1 MVSPAT
7 RRISFPVMAS
17 PTAASTVTPSPAG
30 SPRQAHSGP
39 TGISRTLLGWL
50 DHPSR
55 LTGAAMIMGWSA
67 LYFAYQN
74 HWAGM
79 VLALA
84 TSAAGFVAMER
95 GRVKARTRSASL
107 RAAIDAAAARNR
119 ELELL
124 RGLGATLLRVRSSGE
139 LLEEAVSRA
148 NSLLN
153 SQSSVISLTAE
164 EGRFLRIAAAA
175 GRLRSAV
182 GSLVPVERSLV
193 GWSVGSDRPLVSDDI
208 ASDPRNFPVDA
219 IPSDLTRMVS
229 VPLRTSGVV
238 IGAVTSLNRHEDP
251 PFTDHDVALLT
262 ALAEQVA
269 VGLDRAFMIEETRR
283 SEQALADKNRELVR
297 ATKLKDEFLAN
308 MSHEFR
314 TPLNAIIGFSELV
327 LATQSE
333 WMNEEQRDFI
343 ASIARNG
350 RHLLGLINNI
360 LDLSKIEAGRM
371 TVHLTRADFRESL
384 RAAVTD
390 TASIRLGK
398 RQACTIEEGDQPIEL
413 LADHTRVRQVL
424 INLLSNASKFTP
436 DGGGIHVSAVTAS
449 VPLPVPGSRA
459 GETPRTLA
467 RKAVWVSVRDTGVG
481 IRQEDLEKLFKVFS
495 QVDSSSTRPQQG
507 TGLGL
512 ALCKQFV
519 EMHGGT
525 IGVESVYGQGS
536 TFWFILPL
544 DGPVRQPQ

>member
-1 MVSPAT
+1 MGLSTATSSINPATGSSRREPTRKKRFASALSWIDSPA
-7 RRISFPVMAS
+7 
-17 PTAASTVTPSPAG
+17 
-30 SPRQAHSGP
+30 
-39 TGISRTLLGWL
+39 
-50 DHPSR
+50 R
-55 LTGAAMIMGWSA
+55 LTTLAMLTGWVA
-67 LYFAYQN
+67 VYFAYKDA
-74 HWAGM
+74 WIG
-79 VLALA
+79 LLFALFC
-84 TSAAGFVAMER
+84 TLGGLVAVER
-95 GRVKARTRSASL
+95 GRVHSRARSANL

-139 LLEEAVSRA
+139 LLEEAASRA

-153 SQSSVISLTAE
+153 SQSSIIALTAE

-175 GRLRSAV
+175 GRLRPAV
-182 GSLVPVERSLV
+182 GNLVPVERSMV
-193 GWSVGSDRPLVSDDI
+193 GWTVGSDRSLVSDDMTH
-208 ASDPRNFPVDA
+208 DPRNFKMDS
-219 IPSDLTRMVS
+219 IPSDLTRMIT
-229 VPLRTSGVV
+229 VPLRSSGVV
-238 IGAVTSLNRHEDP
+238 IGVVTSLNRQEDRP
-251 PFTDHDVALLT
+251 YNDHDVALLT

-327 LATQSE
+327 LATQSD

-390 TASIRLGK
+390 TGSIRLGK
-398 RQACTIEEGDQPIEL
+398 RQTCTIEEGDLKIEL

-436 DGGGIHVSAVTAS
+436 DGGSIQVSAVRTS
-449 VPLPVPGSRA
+449 VPLPMPGSRT
-459 GETPRTLA
+459 GESPRLVP
-467 RKAVWVSVRDTGVG
+467 RDAVWVSVRDTGVG
-481 IRQEDLEKLFKVFS
+481 IKPEDMEKLFKVFS
-495 QVDSSSTRPQQG
+495 QVDSSTTRQQQG

-519 EMHGGT
+519 ELHGGT
-525 IGVESVYGQGS
+525 IGVESMYGEGS
-536 TFWFILPL
+536 TFWFVLPL
-544 DGPVRQPQ
+544 EGPIRHPQT

>member
-1 MVSPAT
+1 MGVSTATSSISSQAGAARREPPKKKRFTSALFSWIDSPARLT
-7 RRISFPVMAS
+7 
-17 PTAASTVTPSPAG
+17 TVAMLT
-30 SPRQAHSGP
+30 
-39 TGISRTLLGWL
+39 GWL
-50 DHPSR
+50 
-55 LTGAAMIMGWSA
+55 A
-67 LYFAYQN
+67 LYFAYRDF
-74 HWAGM
+74 WVG
-79 VLALA
+79 LIF
-84 TSAAGFVAMER
+84 AAVCTIGGFVAVER
-95 GRVKARTRSASL
+95 GRSLAKARSANL

-139 LLEEAVSRA
+139 LLEEAASRA

-153 SQSSVISLTAE
+153 SQSSVIALTAE

-182 GSLVPVERSLV
+182 GSLVPVERSMV
-193 GWSVGSDRPLVSDDI
+193 GWSVGADRSLVSDDMS
-208 ASDPRNFPVDA
+208 SDPRNFKMDS
-219 IPSDLTRMVS
+219 IPSDLTRMIT
-229 VPLRTSGVV
+229 VPLRSSGVV
-238 IGAVTSLNRHEDP
+238 IGVVTSLNRQEDR
-251 PFTDHDVALLT
+251 PFNDHDVALLT

-327 LATQSE
+327 LATQDE

-350 RHLLGLINNI
+350 RHLLTLINNI

-398 RQACTIEEGDQPIEL
+398 RQTCTIEEGDQKFEL

-436 DGGGIHVSAVTAS
+436 EGGSVSVSAVRTS
-449 VPLPVPGSRA
+449 VPLPMPGSRT
-459 GETPRTLA
+459 GESPRLVP
-467 RKAVWVSVRDTGVG
+467 RDAVWVSVRDNGVG
-481 IRQEDLEKLFKVFS
+481 IKPEDMEKLFKVFS
-495 QVDSSSTRPQQG
+495 QVDSSTGRQQQG

-519 EMHGGT
+519 ELHGGT
-525 IGVESVYGQGS
+525 IGVESIYGNGS
-536 TFWFILPL
+536 TFWFVLPL
-544 DGPVRQPQ
+544 EGPIRQPTQ

>member
-1 MVSPAT
+1 M
-7 RRISFPVMAS
+7 I
-17 PTAASTVTPSPAG
+17 
-30 SPRQAHSGP
+30 
-39 TGISRTLLGWL
+39 TGWG
-50 DHPSR
+50 
-55 LTGAAMIMGWSA
+55 A
-67 LYFAYQN
+67 LYFAYQD
-74 HWAGM
+74 HWMGL
-79 VLALA
+79 VLAVA
-84 TSAAGFVAMER
+84 TSAAGFAAIER
-95 GRVKARTRSASL
+95 GRHKALTRSDRL
-107 RAAIDAAAARNR
+107 RAAVEAAAARNR
-119 ELELL
+119 ELDLL

-139 LLEEAVSRA
+139 LLEEAVNRA
-148 NSLLN
+148 NNLLK
-153 SQSSVISLTAE
+153 SQSSVITLTAE
-164 EGRFLRIAAAA
+164 EGRFLRVAAAA

-182 GSLVPVERSLV
+182 GTLVPVERSLV
-193 GWSVGSDRPLVSDDI
+193 GWCVGTDRHLVVDNM
-208 ASDPRNFPVDA
+208 AEDPRSFSVEG
-219 IPSDLTRMVS
+219 IPPDLARMVC
-229 VPLRTSGVV
+229 VPLRSSGVV
-238 IGAVTSLNRHEDP
+238 IGAVSSLNREEDP

-283 SEQALADKNRELVR
+283 SEQALADKNRELMR

-327 LATQSE
+327 LATQSQ

-343 ASIARNG
+343 GSIARNG

-371 TVHLTRADFRESL
+371 TVNLTRADFRESL

-398 RQACTIEEGDQPIEL
+398 RQTCTIEQGDEPVEL

-436 DGGGIHVSAVTAS
+436 EGGTIQVSAVAAT

-459 GETPRTLA
+459 GESPRNVP
-467 RKAVWVSVRDTGVG
+467 RNSVWVSVRDNGVG
-481 IRQEDLEKLFKVFS
+481 IRPEDREKLFKVFS
-495 QVDSSSTRPQQG
+495 QVDSSTSRQQQG

-512 ALCKQFV
+512 ALCRQFV

-525 IGVESVYGQGS
+525 IGVESVYGEGS

-544 DGPVRQPQ
+544 DGPIRQPQ

>member
-1 MVSPAT
+1 MALSPAT
-7 RRISFPVMAS
+7 SA
-17 PTAASTVTPSPAG
+17 VTHSPAG
-30 SPRQAHSGP
+30 STDRAQARKGRLASALLHWVDQP
-39 TGISRTLLGWL
+39 VRLTFIAMLLGW
-50 DHPSR
+50 
-55 LTGAAMIMGWSA
+55 GA
-67 LYFAYQN
+67 LYFAYRD
-74 HWAGM
+74 HWLGL
-79 VLALA
+79 VLAA
-84 TSAAGFVAMER
+84 GCTAAGFLAVGRGQARAMD
-95 GRVKARTRSASL
+95 RSAHL
-107 RAAIDAAAARNR
+107 QAAIDAAAARNR

-139 LLEEAVSRA
+139 LLEEAVNRA
-148 NSLLN
+148 NHLLN
-153 SQSSVISLTAE
+153 SQSSVITLTAE

-182 GSLVPVERSLV
+182 GALVPVERSLV
-193 GWSVGSDRPLVSDDI
+193 GWSVGSDRPLIVNDMTR
-208 ASDPRNFPVDA
+208 DPRNYPVQA
-219 IPSDLTRMVS
+219 IPSDLTRLVS
-229 VPLRTSGVV
+229 VPLRSSGVV
-238 IGAVTSLNRHEDP
+238 IGAVTGLNRAEDP
-251 PFTDHDVALLT
+251 PFNEHDVALLD

-283 SEQALADKNRELVR
+283 SEQALADKNRELIRV
-297 ATKLKDEFLAN
+297 TKLKDEFLAN

-327 LATQSE
+327 LSTQSE

-350 RHLLGLINNI
+350 RHLLSLINNI

-371 TVHLTRADFRESL
+371 TVHLARADFRESL

-390 TASIRLGK
+390 TASIRLEK
-398 RQACTIEEGDQPIEL
+398 RQICTIEEGDQPIEL

-436 DGGGIHVSAVTAS
+436 EGGTIGVSAVRTT

-459 GETPRTLA
+459 GESPRLVP
-467 RKAVWVSVRDTGVG
+467 REAVWVSVRDTGVG
-481 IRQEDLEKLFKVFS
+481 IKAEDMDKLFKVFS
-495 QVDSSSTRPQQG
+495 QVDSSSTRQQQG

-519 EMHGGT
+519 ELHGGT
-525 IGVESVYGQGS
+525 IGVESVYGEGS

-544 DGPVRQPQ
+544 DGPIRHPQ

>member
-1 MVSPAT
+1 MGLSTATTSINPSAASSRREPAKKKRFASALVYWIDSPA
-7 RRISFPVMAS
+7 
-17 PTAASTVTPSPAG
+17 
-30 SPRQAHSGP
+30 
-39 TGISRTLLGWL
+39 
-50 DHPSR
+50 R
-55 LTGAAMIMGWSA
+55 LTTLAMLTGWIA
-67 LYFAYQN
+67 VYFAYKDI
-74 HWAGM
+74 WIGLVFA
-79 VLALA
+79 VLC
-84 TSAAGFVAMER
+84 TIGGFVAMER
-95 GRVKARTRSASL
+95 GRVHARTRGANL

-139 LLEEAVSRA
+139 LLEEAASRA

-153 SQSSVISLTAE
+153 AQSSIIALTAE

-182 GSLVPVERSLV
+182 GSLVPVERSMV
-193 GWSVGSDRPLVSDDI
+193 GWSVGSDRSLVSDDMS
-208 ASDPRNFPVDA
+208 SDPRNFKIDS
-219 IPSDLTRMVS
+219 IPGDLTRMIT
-229 VPLRTSGVV
+229 VPLRSSGVV
-238 IGAVTSLNRHEDP
+238 IGVVTSLSRQEDR
-251 PFTDHDVALLT
+251 PFNDHDVALLT

-283 SEQALADKNRELVR
+283 SEQALTDKNRELVR

-327 LATQSE
+327 LASQSE

-371 TVHLTRADFRESL
+371 TVHLSRADFRESL

-390 TASIRLGK
+390 TGSIRLGK
-398 RQACTIEEGDQPIEL
+398 RQTCTIEEGDQRIEL

-436 DGGGIHVSAVTAS
+436 EGGSIHASAVRTS
-449 VPLPVPGSRA
+449 VPLPMPGSRT
-459 GETPRTLA
+459 GESPRLVP
-467 RKAVWVSVRDTGVG
+467 RDAVWVSVRDTGVG
-481 IRQEDLEKLFKVFS
+481 IKPEDMEKLFKVFS
-495 QVDSSSTRPQQG
+495 QVDSSTSRQQQG

-525 IGVESVYGQGS
+525 IGVESVYGEGS
-536 TFWFILPL
+536 TFWFVLPL
-544 DGPVRQPQ
+544 EGPIRKPQQ

>member
-1 MVSPAT
+1 MALSPAT
-7 RRISFPVMAS
+7 SAVSRP
-17 PTAASTVTPSPAG
+17 PAG
-30 SPRQAHSGP
+30 PADGARARKGRLASA
-39 TGISRTLLGWL
+39 LLRWL
-50 DHPSR
+50 DQPVR
-55 LTGAAMIMGWSA
+55 LTFVAMLIGWGA
-67 LYFAYQN
+67 LYFAYRG
-74 HWAGM
+74 HWFG
-79 VLALA
+79 LALA
-84 TSAAGFVAMER
+84 VGCTAAGLLAMER
-95 GRVKARTRSASL
+95 GRAKAIDRSAHL

-139 LLEEAVSRA
+139 LLEEAVNRA
-148 NSLLN
+148 NHLLN
-153 SQSSVISLTAE
+153 SQSSVITLTAE

-182 GSLVPVERSLV
+182 GGLVPVERSLV
-193 GWSVGSDRPLVSDDI
+193 GWSVGSDRPLVVNDMTR
-208 ASDPRNFPVDA
+208 DPRNYPVQA

-229 VPLRTSGVV
+229 VPLRSSGVV
-238 IGAVTSLNRHEDP
+238 IGAVTGLNRAEDP
-251 PFTDHDVALLT
+251 PFNDHDVALLD

-283 SEQALADKNRELVR
+283 SEQALADKNRELMRV
-297 ATKLKDEFLAN
+297 TKLKDEFLAN

-327 LATQSE
+327 LSTQSE

-350 RHLLGLINNI
+350 RHLLALINNI

-371 TVHLTRADFRESL
+371 TVHLTRADFRASL
-384 RAAVTD
+384 RAAVAD
-390 TASIRLGK
+390 TSSIRLGK
-398 RQACTIEEGDQPIEL
+398 RQTCTIEEGGQPIDL

-436 DGGGIHVSAVTAS
+436 EGGTISVSAVRTT

-459 GETPRTLA
+459 GESPRLVS
-467 RKAVWVSVRDTGVG
+467 REAVWVSVRDTGVG
-481 IRQEDLEKLFKVFS
+481 IKPEDMDKLFKVFS
-495 QVDSSSTRPQQG
+495 QVDSSTTRQQQG

-519 EMHGGT
+519 ELHGGT
-525 IGVESVYGQGS
+525 VGVESVFGEGS

-544 DGPVRQPQ
+544 DGPIRHPQ

>member
-1 MVSPAT
+1 MALRTAT
-7 RRISFPVMAS
+7 
-17 PTAASTVTPSPAG
+17 TSTLSRSPAG
-30 SPRQAHSGP
+30 SPGASESAARQASP
-39 TGISRTLLGWL
+39 LLRWL
-50 DHPSR
+50 DHPGR
-55 LTGAAMIMGWSA
+55 ITGLAMITGWGA
-67 LYFAYQN
+67 LYFAYQD
-74 HWAGM
+74 HWMGL
-79 VLALA
+79 VLAVA
-84 TSAAGFVAMER
+84 TSAAGFAAIER
-95 GRVKARTRSASL
+95 GRHKALTRSDRL
-107 RAAIDAAAARNR
+107 RAAVEAAAARNR
-119 ELELL
+119 ELDLL

-139 LLEEAVSRA
+139 LLEEAVNRA
-148 NSLLN
+148 NNLLK
-153 SQSSVISLTAE
+153 SQSSVITLTAE
-164 EGRFLRIAAAA
+164 EGRFLRVAAAA

-182 GSLVPVERSLV
+182 GTLVPVERSLV
-193 GWSVGSDRPLVSDDI
+193 GWCVGTDRHLVVDNM
-208 ASDPRNFPVDA
+208 AEDPRSFSVEG
-219 IPSDLTRMVS
+219 IPPDLARMVC
-229 VPLRTSGVV
+229 VPLRSSGVV
-238 IGAVTSLNRHEDP
+238 IGAVSSLNREEDP

-283 SEQALADKNRELVR
+283 SEQALADKNRELMR

-327 LATQSE
+327 LATQSQ

-343 ASIARNG
+343 GSIARNG

-371 TVHLTRADFRESL
+371 TVNLTRADFRESL

-398 RQACTIEEGDQPIEL
+398 RQTCTIEQGDEPVEL

-436 DGGGIHVSAVTAS
+436 EGGTIQVSAVAAT

-459 GETPRTLA
+459 GESPRNVP
-467 RKAVWVSVRDTGVG
+467 RNSVWVSVRDNGVG
-481 IRQEDLEKLFKVFS
+481 IRPEDREKLFKVFS
-495 QVDSSSTRPQQG
+495 QVDSSTSRQQQG

-512 ALCKQFV
+512 ALCRQFV

-525 IGVESVYGQGS
+525 IGVESVYGEGS

-544 DGPVRQPQ
+544 DGPIRQPQ

>member
-1 MVSPAT
+1 MALSSATSSAATSPVGSNSRTEAGT
-7 RRISFPVMAS
+7 RRVAN
-17 PTAASTVTPSPAG
+17 
-30 SPRQAHSGP
+30 
-39 TGISRTLLGWL
+39 TLLQWI

-55 LTGAAMIMGWSA
+55 LTLFAMLIGWGAM
-67 LYFAYQN
+67 YFAYRD
-74 HWAGM
+74 HWLGL

-84 TSAAGFVAMER
+84 CTVAGFVANER
-95 GRVKARTRSASL
+95 GRTKAQGRSSNL

-119 ELELL
+119 ELDLL

-139 LLEEAVSRA
+139 LLEEAASRA
-148 NSLLN
+148 NSLL
-153 SQSSVISLTAE
+153 SCQSSVILLMAE

-175 GRLRSAV
+175 GRLRPAV

-193 GWSVGSDRPLVSDDI
+193 GWSVGADQPVVSQDM
-208 ASDPRNFPVDA
+208 AKDPRNFRVQA

-229 VPLRTSGVV
+229 VPLRSSGVV
-238 IGAVTSLNRHEDP
+238 IGVVTCLNRAEDTA
-251 PFTDHDVALLT
+251 FSDHDVALLT

-327 LATQSE
+327 LATKSE
-333 WMNEEQRDFI
+333 WMEEEQRDFI
-343 ASIARNG
+343 SSIARNG
-350 RHLLGLINNI
+350 RHLLVLINNI

-371 TVHLTRADFRESL
+371 TVNLTRADFRESL

-398 RQACTIEEGDQPIEL
+398 RQTCTIEEADQPIDL
-413 LADHTRVRQVL
+413 LADHVRVRQIL

-436 DGGGIHVSAVTAS
+436 DAGSIHVSAVRTS
-449 VPLPVPGSRA
+449 VPLPVPGSRS
-459 GETPRTLA
+459 GESPRLVA
-467 RKAVWVSVRDTGVG
+467 RDAVWISVRDTGTG
-481 IRQEDLEKLFKVFS
+481 IKQEDMEKLFKAFS
-495 QVDSSSTRPQQG
+495 QVDSSSSRQQQG

-512 ALCKQFV
+512 ALCKEFV

-525 IGVESVYGQGS
+525 IGVESVYGEGS
-536 TFWFILPL
+536 TFWFVLPL
-544 DGPVRQPQ
+544 EGPIRHPQ